1 MFSLESHKLLLDN
14 FFEQKS
20 TSTMHHA
27 LIFKVKISLLLDD
40 FINKLCSVVSGINID
55 DYNDSAHVLVANI
68 ENNEIKVAEIKKII
82 KGCELSGHNDIAKI
96 VVIESLEFMNDSAT
110 NALLKTLE
118 EPTSNTFFLM
128 FTKNYSQVLDTVKSR
143 ALNYDIA
150 FTELD
155 CNNYLKYTFEM
166 SDDAISKSM
175 RIARDDI
182 DTIARIKL
190 EPSFWHIRNRLMKVL
205 VGQDSSVSFLNE
217 IAPNYKDA
225 LYWLTSVL
233 IDAYSI
239 NCNEEIVANY
249 DKLAVIKHIATKL
262 GEDNIYSLYK
272 ETLDAK
278 VYFYKYKNVDKE
290 LVLENLILQ
299 II

>member
-1 MFSLESHKLLLDN
+1 
-14 FFEQKS
+14 
-20 TSTMHHA
+20 MHHA
-27 LIFKVKISLLLDD
+27 LIFKVKNSLLLDN
-40 FINKLCSVVSGINID
+40 FINNLCSIVSGINID
-55 DYNDSAHVLVANI
+55 DYKDSAHISVANI

-82 KGCELSGHNDIAKI
+82 KSCELSGHNDIAKI

-150 FTELD
+150 FTEFD
-155 CNNYLKYTFEM
+155 CNHYLKYTFEM

-175 RIARDDI
+175 RMARNDI
-182 DTIARIKL
+182 DIIARIKL
-190 EPSFWHIRNRLMKVL
+190 EPSFWQIRNQLMKVL

-233 IDAYSI
+233 IDVYYI
-239 NCNEEIVANY
+239 NCNEEIIANY

-262 GEDNIYSLYK
+262 GNDNVYRLYK
-272 ETLDAK
+272 EALDAK